1 MKTKI
6 SKNIL
11 PLSANDICIITPT
24 FNRTKQIDK
33 LLKTLTQQTLPVGSI
48 IVADGM
54 GSAKEVIDK
63 YRDHLSV
70 KWLNCPVQGQ
80 ITQRNFALK
89 GLPVD
94 CKVVIYFDDD
104 IQLESNAIEE
114 MVKFWNTQANIP
126 AGVSFNISNIPDQ
139 PDNIFR
145 HIFCMATEPHGKV
158 WRSGYNSPC
167 GNNED
172 NMSSEWLPGGVTAWR
187 KDVLDT
193 YSIPDIS
200 SRWAV
205 CEDLIFSYP
214 VGKNEPLFFCAKAKV
229 KHIDDITKLGFYK
242 CLERGKNTVLWRL
255 YFVSINQD
263 LSVLLFFWMNIGLL
277 FGYGIRSINGGQDQ
291 LGYLV
296 GTLLGMVSSLRLML
310 FGRNIRDALR

>member
-1 MKTKI
+1 M
-6 SKNIL
+6 NFL
-11 PLSANDICIITPT
+11 PLSADDICIITPT
-24 FNRTKQIDK
+24 FNRTKQLNN
-33 LLKTLTQQTLPVGSI
+33 LLTTLTQQTLSVASI
-48 IVADGM
+48 IVADGK

-63 YRDHLSV
+63 YRDHLPV

-80 ITQRNFALK
+80 IPQRNYALQK
-89 GLPVD
+89 LPIA

-114 MVKFWNTQANIP
+114 MVNFWNNQSPIP
-126 AGVSFNISNIPDQ
+126 AGVSFNISNKPEQ
-139 PDNIFR
+139 SDNIFR
-145 HIFCMATEPHGKV
+145 HIFCMATEPRGKV
-158 WRSGYNSPC
+158 WKSGYNSPC
-167 GNNED
+167 GNKEN
-172 NMSSEWLPGGVTAWR
+172 NMSSEWLCGGVTAWR

-214 VGKNEPLFFCAKAKV
+214 VGKNETLFVCAQAKV

-255 YFVSINQD
+255 YFVSINPD

-277 FGYGIRSINGGQDQ
+277 FGYSIRSINGGQDQ

-296 GTLLGMVSSLRLML
+296 GTLLGMGSSLRSML
-310 FGRNIRDALR
+310 LGQNIRDSIR

>member
-1 MKTKI
+1 MTI
-6 SKNIL
+6 NIL
-11 PLSANDICIITPT
+11 PLSANEICIITPT
-24 FNRTKQIDK
+24 FNRTKQLNK

-54 GSAKEVIDK
+54 GNAKEVIDK

-70 KWLNCPVQGQ
+70 KWLNCPVKGQ
-80 ITQRNFALK
+80 IPQRNYALQE
-89 GLPVD
+89 LPTD

-114 MVKFWNTQANIP
+114 MVVFWNKQSTVP
-126 AGVSFNISNIPDQ
+126 AGVSFNITNMPKR

-145 HIFCMATEPHGKV
+145 HLFCIATEPRGKV
-158 WRSGYNSPC
+158 WKSGYNSPC
-167 GNNED
+167 GNKEN
-172 NMSSEWLPGGVTAWR
+172 NMSSEWLCGGVTAWR

-214 VGKNEPLFFCAKAKV
+214 VGKNEPLFVCAQAKV

-296 GTLLGMVSSLRLML
+296 GTLLGMVSSLRSML